1 MAEEGNKYATL
12 ERVNLMWAHLDKPNE
27 HNDNPKFEIE
37 LTNLTEEH
45 LAQLKALDP
54 SYTPN
59 DGAKK
64 VDKDG
69 KSKEAK
75 GFYCCPKSSRP
86 VPVFDSVPNNMHISL
101 IKKIGNGSVG
111 NVKIHSYT
119 YTKPK
124 KGVALG
130 LDEVQ
135 IVEYVEYDSG
145 AGSFNKVDEGFV
157 APPVEEDNVP
167 Y

>member
-1 MAEEGNKYATL
+1 MEKEGNKYATL
-12 ERVNLMWAHLDKPNE
+12 KRVNLMWSHLDKPNE

-37 LTNLTEEH
+37 LVNLTEEH
-45 LAQLKALDP
+45 LAQLKGLDP

-59 DGAKK
+59 DGSKK

-69 KSKEAK
+69 NSKAAK
-75 GFYCCPKSSRP
+75 GFYCCPKSNRP
-86 VPVFDSVPNNMHISL
+86 VPVFDSVPNPMHIQH
-101 IKKIGNGSVG
+101 IKNIGNGSVG
-111 NVKIHSYT
+111 NVKIHSYQ

-135 IVEYVEYDSG
+135 IVEYVEYASG
-145 AGSFNKVDEGFV
+145 AGSFDKVDNGFV
-157 APPVEEDNVP
+157 APPVEEDGVP
-167 Y
+167 L